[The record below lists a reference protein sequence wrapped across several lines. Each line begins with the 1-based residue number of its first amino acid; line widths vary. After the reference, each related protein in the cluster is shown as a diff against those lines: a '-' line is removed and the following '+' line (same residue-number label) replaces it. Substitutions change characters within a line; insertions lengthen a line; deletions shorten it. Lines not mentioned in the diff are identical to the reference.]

1 MIFEGLINFQ
11 VGVKR
16 LEFLLHLNSDNVL
29 CLYSTILFVLLF
41 ELILN
46 LFLGKPKATSVN
58 SVFSLFGK
66 IMKIRRLL
74 ELQLLWMKKKN
85 ENRYHKYLCD
95 GRMFLVLCILWL
107 CTYLGCTN

>member
-58 SVFSLFGK
+58 SFFSLFGK

-74 ELQLLWMKKKN
+74 KLQLLWMKKN
-85 ENRYHKYLCD
+85 ENRCH
-95 GRMFLVLCILWL
+95 
-107 CTYLGCTN
+107 